1 LWLFFVPVSL
11 AVAEESAALAS
22 AAAADF
28 FLDFLAEV
36 LEVELS
42 SAVPVSFFDFLVFF
56 FVVVV
61 SLL

>member
-11 AVAEESAALAS
+11 LVAEESEAAES
-22 AAAADF
+22 DAAADF
-28 FLDFLAEV
+28 FLDFLVAV
-36 LEVELS
+36 LEVALS
-42 SAVPVSFFDFLVFF
+42 SAVPASFFDLLVFF